1 MRKISNL
8 EVNYDFFS
16 AEKTEDILILNFKEK
31 PLARIIDLNGK
42 KLLFD
47 YLDFVSTFD
56 EIKVVLMTGSP
67 VKMGYDEF
75 IKFYHQI
82 IQLEWNQDQIE
93 RLYNAINQ
101 FILKII
107 GFNKIVIHADSGN
120 IIFLFLNSSLA
131 FDYSIIS
138 DNTVFQ
144 NPNLQLGLVPKGGG
158 IFFLSKMI
166 GSRKTFELLLSGKD
180 INAQEA
186 LRLGIVNKVV
196 PVNDLKKAALS
207 IAQKFAKIPAQYS
220 LGIKKL
226 LNYNINDLKDYLEYE
241 NVILRRIIHSE
252 NFKKSTER

>member
-1 MRKISNL
+1 MRKVSNL

-16 AEKTEDILILNFKEK
+16 TEKTEDVLILNFKEK
-31 PLARIIDLNGK
+31 PLAHVIDLNGK
-42 KLLFD
+42 KVLFD

-67 VKMGYDEF
+67 VKMGCDEF
-75 IKFYHQI
+75 IKFYNQI
-82 IQLEWNQDQIE
+82 IQLEWNQDQVE

-101 FILKII
+101 FILKIA

-120 IIFLFLNSSLA
+120 IILLFMNISLA
-131 FDYSIIS
+131 FDYSIIA

-158 IFFLSKMI
+158 IFFLSKTI
-166 GSRKTFELLLSGKD
+166 GSRKTSEILLSGEN

-196 PVNDLKKAALS
+196 PVNDLKEAALS
-207 IAQKFAKIPAQYS
+207 IAQRIAKIPAQYS
-220 LGIKKL
+220 SGIKRL

-241 NVILRRIIHSE
+241 NTILRRVIQSD
-252 NFKKSTER
+252 NFKKGMER

>member
-16 AEKTEDILILNFKEK
+16 AEKAEDILILNFKEK

-42 KLLFD
+42 KVFFD

-67 VKMGYDEF
+67 VKMGCDEF
-75 IKFYHQI
+75 IEFYRQI
-82 IQLEWNQDQIE
+82 IQVGWNQDQIE

-101 FILKII
+101 FVLKIAE
-107 GFNKIVIHADSGN
+107 FNKTVIHADSGN
-120 IIFLFLNSSLA
+120 IILLFMNISLA
-131 FDYSIIS
+131 FDYSIIA

-144 NPNLQLGLVPKGGG
+144 NPNFQLGLVPKGCG

-166 GSRKTFELLLSGKD
+166 GSRKTLEILLSGED

-186 LRLGIVNKVV
+186 LKLGIVNKVV
-196 PVNDLKKAALS
+196 PVNDLKEAALS
-207 IAQKFAKIPAQYS
+207 IAQRFAKIPAQYS
-220 LGIKKL
+220 SGIKKL
-226 LNYNINDLKDYLEYE
+226 LNYNLKNLKEYLEYE
-241 NVILRRIIHSE
+241 NEILRRIIHSD
-252 NFKKSTER
+252 NFKKSMAR

>member
-1 MRKISNL
+1 MRKVSNL

-16 AEKTEDILILNFKEK
+16 TEKTEDVLILNFKEK
-31 PLARIIDLNGK
+31 PLAHVIDLNGK
-42 KLLFD
+42 KVLFD

-67 VKMGYDEF
+67 VKMGCDEF
-75 IKFYHQI
+75 IKFYNQI
-82 IQLEWNQDQIE
+82 IQLEWNQDQVE

-101 FILKII
+101 FILKIA

-120 IIFLFLNSSLA
+120 IILLFMNISLA
-131 FDYSIIS
+131 FDYSIIA

-158 IFFLSKMI
+158 IFFLSKTI
-166 GSRKTFELLLSGKD
+166 GTRKTSEILLSGEN

-196 PVNDLKKAALS
+196 PVNDLKEAALS
-207 IAQKFAKIPAQYS
+207 IAQRIAKIPAQYS
-220 LGIKKL
+220 SGIKRL

-241 NVILRRIIHSE
+241 NTILRRVIQSD
-252 NFKKSTER
+252 NFKKGMER

>member
-1 MRKISNL
+1 MRKVSNL

-16 AEKTEDILILNFKEK
+16 TEKTEDVLILNFKEK
-31 PLARIIDLNGK
+31 PLAHVIDLNGK
-42 KLLFD
+42 KVLFD

-67 VKMGYDEF
+67 VKMGCDEF

-82 IQLEWNQDQIE
+82 IQLEWNQDQVE

-101 FILKII
+101 FILKIA

-120 IIFLFLNSSLA
+120 IILLFMNISLA
-131 FDYSIIS
+131 FDYSIIA

-158 IFFLSKMI
+158 IFFLSKTI
-166 GSRKTFELLLSGKD
+166 GSRKTSEILLSGEN

-196 PVNDLKKAALS
+196 PVNDLKEAALS
-207 IAQKFAKIPAQYS
+207 IAQRIAKIPAQYS
-220 LGIKKL
+220 SGIKRL

-241 NVILRRIIHSE
+241 NTILRRVIQSD
-252 NFKKSTER
+252 NFKKGMER

>member
-1 MRKISNL
+1 MKNVSDL
-8 EVNYDFFS
+8 KVNYDFFS

-31 PLARIIDLNGK
+31 PLARVIDLRGK
-42 KLLFD
+42 KVLFD
-47 YLDFVSTFD
+47 YLDFVSTCD

-101 FILKII
+101 FVLKIAE
-107 GFNKIVIHADSGN
+107 FNKSVIHADSGN
-120 IIFLFLNSSLA
+120 IILLFMNISFA
-131 FDYSIIS
+131 FDYSIIG

-158 IFFLSKMI
+158 IFFLSKML
-166 GSRKTFELLLSGKD
+166 GSRKTSEILFSEKD
-180 INAQEA
+180 IDAQEA

-196 PVNDLKKAALS
+196 PVNNLKEAALS
-207 IAQKFAKIPAQYS
+207 IAQKFAKIPVQYS
-220 LGIKKL
+220 SGIKKL
-226 LNYNINDLKDYLEYE
+226 LNYNISDLKDYLEYE
-241 NVILRRIIHSE
+241 NTILRRVIQSD
-252 NFKKSTER
+252 NFKKSIGR

>member
-16 AEKTEDILILNFKEK
+16 AKKTEDILIINFKEK

-75 IKFYHQI
+75 IEFYHQI
-82 IQLEWNQDQIE
+82 IKLGWSKDQIE

-101 FILKII
+101 FILRIAA
-107 GFNKIVIHADSGN
+107 FNKMVIHADSGN
-120 IIFLFLNSSLA
+120 IILLFMNISLA
-131 FDYSIIS
+131 FDYSIIA

-144 NPNLQLGLVPKGGG
+144 NPNFQLGLAPKGCG
-158 IFFLSKMI
+158 IYFLPKML
-166 GSRKTFELLLSGKD
+166 GSRKTSEILLSGED

-196 PVNDLKKAALS
+196 PVNELKKAALS
-207 IAQKFAKIPAQYS
+207 IAQRFAKIPAQYS
-220 LGIKKL
+220 SGIKKL
-226 LNYNINDLKDYLEYE
+226 LNYNMKNLKEYLEYE
-241 NVILRRIIHSE
+241 NEILRRIIYSD
-252 NFKKSTER
+252 NFKKSMER